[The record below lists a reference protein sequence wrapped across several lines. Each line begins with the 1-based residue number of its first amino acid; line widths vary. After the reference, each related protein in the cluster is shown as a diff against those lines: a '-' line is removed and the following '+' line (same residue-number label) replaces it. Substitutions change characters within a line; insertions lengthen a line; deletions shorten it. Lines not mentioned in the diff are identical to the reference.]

1 MSILYLVL
9 YFFIIYAFTLFI
21 KNQTGKEGFLLGDRN
36 VGTIPMALSIASTW
50 IWAPALFVSAQ
61 QAYENGYVGLLYFLV
76 PNVLTLIIFIP
87 FAKRL
92 RESFPT
98 GYSLMGYM
106 GETYSKRVRG
116 VYLFQM
122 TALSLLST
130 VVQIVAGGTVISVL
144 TGIPFMYTSVILGL
158 FVYLYCRKSG
168 IKASITTG
176 IIQMIIIVVSL
187 IVVVGWATERIGID
201 QFISGLNGINDV
213 TFTNAAGIQLL
224 MLFGI
229 PTAISLL
236 SGPFGDQNFWQRALA
251 VKKGKLSQSFIY
263 GAIAF
268 AIVPLLMAVL
278 GFLAVGVGFI
288 PSDNSMVNL
297 EVATAYLPAWTVI
310 FFIFILLS
318 GLMSTVDSNLSAIST
333 LLNDVRPTSTLRDF
347 RVAMLIFVI
356 LAIMLA
362 NIPATII
369 NLFLFYG
376 ILRATTFSTT
386 VLTLLKIELS
396 EKGVFYG
403 VLTSLSIGFPIFLYG
418 QFTSDPLL
426 SVVGSLSA
434 ILLSG
439 IVALII
445 TKVNRWR
452 NTI

>member
-1 MSILYLVL
+1 MNILYLIL
-9 YFFIIYAFTLFI
+9 YFFIIYTFTLFI

-36 VGTIPMALSIASTW
+36 IGTLPMALSIASTW

-61 QAYENGYVGLLYFLV
+61 QAYENGYVGLLYFLI

-92 RESFPT
+92 RRSFPA

-106 GETYSKRVRG
+106 GKTYSNRVRG

-144 TGIPFMYTSVILGL
+144 TGIPFMYTSIILGL
-158 FVYLYCRKSG
+158 FVYMYCRKSG
-168 IKASITTG
+168 IKASIYTG
-176 IIQMIIIVVSL
+176 VIQMIIIILSL
-187 IVVVGWATERIGID
+187 IVIVGWTTERIGVD
-201 QFISGLNGINDV
+201 QFITGLNGINEV

-236 SGPFGDQNFWQRALA
+236 AGPFGDQNFWQRALS
-251 VKKGKLSQSFIY
+251 VKRGKLTQSFIY

-278 GFLAVGVGFI
+278 GFLAVGDGFT
-288 PSDNSMVNL
+288 PSDNSMVNI
-297 EVATAYLPAWTVI
+297 EIATAQLPAWTVV

-333 LLNDVRPTSTLRDF
+333 LLNDIRPTSTLRDF
-347 RVAMLIFVI
+347 RIAMLIFVV
-356 LAIMLA
+356 LAITIS
-362 NIPATII
+362 NIPASII
-369 NLFLFYG
+369 DLFLFYG

-386 VLTLLKIELS
+386 ILTLMKVELS
-396 EKGVFYG
+396 ERGVFYG
-403 VLTSLSIGFPIFLYG
+403 ILTSLIIGFPIFIYG
-418 QFTSDPLL
+418 QFTNDPLL

-434 ILLSG
+434 LLLSG
-439 IVALII
+439 IVALLI
-445 TKVNRWR
+445 TKTNRWR
-452 NTI
+452 NII

>member
-1 MSILYLVL
+1 MNILYLVL
-9 YFFIIYAFTLFI
+9 YFFIIYTFTLFI

-36 VGTIPMALSIASTW
+36 VGTLPMAFSIASTW

-92 RESFPT
+92 RNSFPT

-130 VVQIVAGGTVISVL
+130 VVQIVAGGAVISVL
-144 TGIPFMYTSVILGL
+144 TGIPFVYTSVILGL
-158 FVYLYCRKSG
+158 FVYMYCRKSG
-168 IKASITTG
+168 IKASIYTG
-176 IIQMIIIVVSL
+176 VIQMIIIILSL
-187 IVVVGWATERIGID
+187 LVIVGWTTDRIGID
-201 QFISGLNGINDV
+201 QFVAGLNGINDV
-213 TFTNAAGIQLL
+213 TFTNSAGIELL

-236 SGPFGDQNFWQRALA
+236 AGPFGDQNFWQRALS
-251 VKKGKLSQSFIY
+251 VKKEKLTRSFVY
-263 GAIAF
+263 GAISF
-268 AIVPLLMAVL
+268 AVVPLLMAVL

-288 PSDNSMVNL
+288 PLDNAMVNI
-297 EVATAYLPAWTVI
+297 EVATEYLPAWTVI

-333 LLNDVRPTSTLRDF
+333 LLNDIRPTSTLRDF
-347 RVAMLIFVI
+347 RIAMLIFVI
-356 LAIMLA
+356 LAIMIA

-403 VLTSLSIGFPIFLYG
+403 ILTSLSIGFPIFVYG
-418 QFTSDPLL
+418 QFTNDPLL

-439 IVALII
+439 IVALGI
-445 TKVNRWR
+445 TKINRWR
-452 NTI
+452 NIV

>member
-1 MSILYLVL
+1 MNILYLVL
-9 YFFIIYAFTLFI
+9 YFLIIYIFTLFI

-36 VGTIPMALSIASTW
+36 IGTLPMALSIASTW

-92 RESFPT
+92 RKSFPA

-106 GETYSKRVRG
+106 GKTYSNRVRG

-144 TGIPFMYTSVILGL
+144 TGIPFMYTSIILGL
-158 FVYLYCRKSG
+158 FVYMYCRKSG
-168 IKASITTG
+168 IKASIYTG
-176 IIQMIIIVVSL
+176 VIQMIIIILSL
-187 IVVVGWATERIGID
+187 IVIVGWTTERIGVD
-201 QFISGLNGINDV
+201 QFITGLNGINEV
-213 TFTNAAGIQLL
+213 TFTNAEGIQLL

-236 SGPFGDQNFWQRALA
+236 AGPFGDQNFWQRALS
-251 VKKGKLSQSFIY
+251 VKKGKLTQSFIY

-278 GFLAVGVGFI
+278 GFLAVGDGFT
-288 PSDNSMVNL
+288 PSDNSMVNI
-297 EVATAYLPAWTVI
+297 EIATAQLPAWTVV

-333 LLNDVRPTSTLRDF
+333 LLNDIRPTSTLRDF
-347 RVAMLIFVI
+347 RIAMLIFVV
-356 LAIMLA
+356 LAITIS
-362 NIPATII
+362 NIPASII
-369 NLFLFYG
+369 DLFLFYG

-386 VLTLLKIELS
+386 ILTLMKVELA
-396 EKGVFYG
+396 ERGVFYG
-403 VLTSLSIGFPIFLYG
+403 ILTSLIIGFPIFIYG
-418 QFTSDPLL
+418 QFTNDPLL

-434 ILLSG
+434 LLLSG
-439 IVALII
+439 IVAIGI
-445 TKVNRWR
+445 TKTNRWR
-452 NTI
+452 NII